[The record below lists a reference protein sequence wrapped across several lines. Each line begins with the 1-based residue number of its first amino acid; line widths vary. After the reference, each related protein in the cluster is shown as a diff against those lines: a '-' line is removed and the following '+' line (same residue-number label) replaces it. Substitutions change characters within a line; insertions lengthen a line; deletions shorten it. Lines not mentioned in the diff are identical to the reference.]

1 MLAPRAAGKLV
12 TGRGSVVRTPRTV
25 AGLAAAL
32 LLVLSVVAFAQE
44 PSGAEADWRA
54 GLEAEQAQDWDGAID
69 LYSRAIES
77 GELSQ
82 RELARVFRSRGN
94 VRHTMGED
102 SEALQDYE
110 TSLRLDPDYAN
121 AWISRGVIYHLRGQF
136 PKAVD
141 DYDKAI
147 ELEPDNALAYANRG
161 GALEQLGQVEDAI
174 ADFRTAYRLGFDAG
188 WLVDVLSEYGALPE
202 GER

>member
-1 MLAPRAAGKLV
+1 MRTTRTIAA
-12 TGRGSVVRTPRTV
+12 
-25 AGLAAAL
+25 LAA
-32 LLVLSVVAFAQE
+32 LVLTLAASPATAQDA
-44 PSGAEADWRA
+44 GAAEADWKA
-54 GLEAEQAQDWDGAID
+54 GLEAERAEDWELAIES
-69 LYSRAIES
+69 YSRAIEA
-77 GELSQ
+77 GTLSQ

-94 VRHTMGED
+94 VRHSVGQD

-110 TSLRLDPDYAN
+110 TSLRLDPGYAN
-121 AWISRGVIYHLRGQF
+121 AWVSRGVIYHLRGDF

-174 ADFRTAYRLGFDAG
+174 SDFRTAYKLGFDAG
-188 WLVDVLSEYGALPE
+188 WLVDVLSQYGALPDR
-202 GER
+202 ER